1 MLKINPEILSDKA
14 THVCPTYGPIKV
26 FTLKVQG
33 TDRNGRLLHTAEIL
47 TGDKAGSWVTVYGDE
62 IVEKTLQSIANPVKN
77 WIF

>member
-26 FTLKVQG
+26 FTLKVQA

-47 TGDKAGSWVTVYGDE
+47 TGDKAGSWATVYDDE
-62 IVEKTLQSIANPVKN
+62 IVKKS
-77 WIF
+77 